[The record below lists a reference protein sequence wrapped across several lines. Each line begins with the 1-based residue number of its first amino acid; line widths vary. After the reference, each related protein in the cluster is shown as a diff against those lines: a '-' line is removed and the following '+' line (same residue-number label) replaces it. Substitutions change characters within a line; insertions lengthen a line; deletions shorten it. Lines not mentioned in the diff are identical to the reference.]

1 MKPLEGLKDATRDL
15 NHIDRSDIY
24 YQLLL
29 SYIKQD
35 DADKS
40 LGLWTQMQE
49 EDLPPTDQFL
59 LKLGSFLQEKGMP
72 VPFAMPQ
79 PRIIQRPVTIG
90 APALS
95 QQPSVGLQRPRPTT
109 NPFKRKLTAGDL
121 DGCLQ
126 TLNNE
131 KVSVSDISLLI
142 EKLVHGDRLD
152 DATKVTLDLLNKGT
166 YPVQKI
172 FR

>member
-35 DADKS
+35 DVDKS

-49 EDLPPTDQFL
+49 EDLPASDQFL

-72 VPFAMPQ
+72 VPFVMPQ

-90 APALS
+90 APALP
-95 QQPSVGLQRPRPTT
+95 QQPSASLQRSRPTISS
-109 NPFKRKLTAGDL
+109 FKRKLTAGDV

-126 TLNNE
+126 MLSNE
-131 KVSVSDISLLI
+131 KVSVADTSLLI
-142 EKLVHGDRLD
+142 EKLVHQDRLD
-152 DATKVTLDLLNKGT
+152 DAIKVTLDLLNKGT